1 MGFKD
6 NFNEESRSHESDKI
20 ILKYPTRL
28 PVIVEKQENCLLN
41 DINKN
46 KYLVP
51 KDMCMNQFIFI
62 IRKRIQLESSQSLFV
77 MINNQLSPSNIPL
90 GEIYEKQKDKDG
102 FLYMTYTSENT
113 FG

>member
-1 MGFKD
+1 MDFKTKN
-6 NFNEESRSHESDKI
+6 NFDQRCDESKKI
-20 ILKYPTRL
+20 MNKYPQRV
-28 PVIVEKQENCLLN
+28 PIIVEKCNKSTIN
-41 DINKN
+41 DIDKN

-62 IRKRIQLESSQSLFV
+62 IRKRIQLDASQSLFV

>member
-6 NFNEESRSHESDKI
+6 NFNEESRIHESNKI
-20 ILKYPTRL
+20 ILRYPTRI
-28 PVIVEKQENCLLN
+28 PVIVEKQENCTFKG
-41 DINKN
+41 INKN

-62 IRKRIQLESSQSLFV
+62 IRKRIQLEASQSLFV